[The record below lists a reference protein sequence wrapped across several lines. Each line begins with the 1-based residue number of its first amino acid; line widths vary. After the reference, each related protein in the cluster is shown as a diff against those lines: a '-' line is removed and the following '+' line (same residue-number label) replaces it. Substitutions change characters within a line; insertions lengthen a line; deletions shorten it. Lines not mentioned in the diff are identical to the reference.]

1 MSLGEPWFYIVI
13 LGVAS
18 ILYAFFL
25 PGRTTSSGTI
35 SEAASDM
42 EVILEQYMAEIEKEN
57 TELIDLVSG
66 MKQDLTSKQMS
77 QQESITEL
85 RQRLL
90 EVEQL
95 NRQLESRLG
104 ILETSAPA
112 YALSGAAVPSTLYSS
127 ESPSQMTVSHLQ
139 DTVSSSADSGA
150 TGGLGVS
157 ESPEE
162 MTLLEPEES
171 EATDSLRTRY
181 PELFDLYARGKSID
195 MIAKTVGIQRGEVQ
209 LILQLANR
217 EDA

>member
-1 MSLGEPWFYIVI
+1 MSLGEPWLYIVI

-35 SEAASDM
+35 NEAASDM

-57 TELIDLVSG
+57 AELIDLVAG

-95 NRQLESRLG
+95 NGQFEFRLG
-104 ILETSAPA
+104 TLETSAASP
-112 YALSGAAVPSTLYSS
+112 ALSSSALSSALSSS
-127 ESPSQMTVSHLQ
+127 ESASQMTVPHLYENSPSL
-139 DTVSSSADSGA
+139 VDSGA
-150 TGGLGVS
+150 AERLAA
-157 ESPEE
+157 ESPQSMAGPE
-162 MTLLEPEES
+162 TGEPEAS
-171 EATDSLRTRY
+171 DSLRTRY
-181 PELFDLYARGKSID
+181 PELFDLYAKGKSID